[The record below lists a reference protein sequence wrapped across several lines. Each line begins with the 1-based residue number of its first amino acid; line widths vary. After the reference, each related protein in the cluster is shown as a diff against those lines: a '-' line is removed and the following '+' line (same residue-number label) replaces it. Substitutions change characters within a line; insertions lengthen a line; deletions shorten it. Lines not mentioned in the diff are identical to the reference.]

1 MPIKLFVY
9 GVHEDCPQDV
19 LENEFRAC
27 GGVDEAYNTRKG
39 YAFVTMTDQDGA
51 DNAIKELNGTK
62 LDGQEIKVEESKP
75 RGGGGG
81 GGFGGGR
88 RDRDDR
94 GGYGRDRDDR
104 GGYGRDRD
112 DRRGGGGGFGGGGRG
127 GACYNCNQDGHMA
140 RDCPDGDRRGGR
152 GGGGG
157 GGRGGD
163 SVCYNCNGSGHF
175 ARDCPEGDRRRRD

>member
-1 MPIKLFVY
+1 MPVKLFVY

-19 LENEFRAC
+19 LENEFRSC

-39 YAFVTMTDQDGA
+39 YAFVTMSDQDGA

-81 GGFGGGR
+81 GGFGGRRDDGYGR
-88 RDRDDR
+88 RDRDD
-94 GGYGRDRDDR
+94 GYGRRDRDD
-104 GGYGRDRD
+104 GYGRRDRD
-112 DRRGGGGGFGGGGRG
+112 DRRGGGFGGGRG
-127 GACYNCNQDGHMA
+127 GGCYNCNQDGHLA

-157 GGRGGD
+157 RD
-163 SVCYNCNGSGHF
+163 TVCYNCNGSGHF